1 MGRGAHGNGQ
11 SKQNPLSKEPTT
23 AASAPIASD
32 SRSRGL
38 WWDVGGLANMVSC
51 CAPQTQAQRVLLVEP
66 AGTEGEAPERRTK
79 KKKKK
84 KTAIANPNGSDAN
97 GQAAHQGRGE
107 ESPLCMQPTTGNS
120 SREAKALTASPE
132 APNPALPHHE
142 GAQVQEKRGVVFK
155 KGLGLTGTGFIK
167 VAVTSEAASAAREPA
182 TPRRPKPLH
191 HASSPLYLQEQR
203 KQQERDRKDDDALE
217 KCNQLGEEIGKLQN
231 LVSELQKIR
240 RTALLKHP
248 NFAGEQ
254 QHPAVQKAD
263 TELKEAK
270 AKLTDLEN
278 KRQKYMD
285 QHQRDTRHRARHG
298 HRR

>member
-1 MGRGAHGNGQ
+1 MDWLGEITAQTGKWTQEQGAAVTGALTEAGKWTEQ
-11 SKQNPLSKEPTT
+11 Q
-23 AASAPIASD
+23 AAN
-32 SRSRGL
+32 
-38 WWDVGGLANMVSC
+38 VGGAVSS
-51 CAPQTQAQRVLLVEP
+51 AVPDSVNL
-66 AGTEGEAPERRTK
+66 
-79 KKKKK
+79 
-84 KTAIANPNGSDAN
+84 
-97 GQAAHQGRGE
+97 
-107 ESPLCMQPTTGNS
+107 
-120 SREAKALTASPE
+120 
-132 APNPALPHHE
+132 
-142 GAQVQEKRGVVFK
+142 
-155 KGLGLTGTGFIK
+155 GFIK

-203 KQQERDRKDDDALE
+203 KQQERDRKHDDALE
-217 KCNQLGEEIGKLQN
+217 KCNQLGEEIGKLHN

-240 RTALLKHP
+240 TSEFKKHS
-248 NFAGEQ
+248 NFAGEH

-285 QHQRDTRHRARHG
+285 QHQRDVQDAHHHVTHHAHHG